1 MVGTPTTINKNKNQ
15 VEILKE
21 YLNCRDNYS
30 LSGKVLGFANI
41 GYYDILDKKQADGYT
56 WYRIDYNKWVADIKD
71 YVKVLN
77 KEEQIIPAPT
87 PTKPKNFDKYNSF
100 TALKDGYYYIYLK
113 QNEEIYYPKQKDSK

>member
-1 MVGTPTTINKNKNQ
+1 MPKVKYIGQ
-15 VEILKE
+15 KE
-21 YLNCRDNYS
+21 EYT
-30 LSGKVLGFANI
+30 
-41 GYYDILDKKQADGYT
+41 DIFT
-56 WYRIDYNKWVADIKD
+56 
-71 YVKVLN
+71 